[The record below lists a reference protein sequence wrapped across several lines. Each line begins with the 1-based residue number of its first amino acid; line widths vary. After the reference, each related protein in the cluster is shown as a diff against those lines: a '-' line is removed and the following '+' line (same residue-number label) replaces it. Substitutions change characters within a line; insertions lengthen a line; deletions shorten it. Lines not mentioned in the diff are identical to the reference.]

1 MVFKIMVMI
10 VLAAGLLCACGTGN
24 NANGNGE
31 GVKNENLTE
40 NPKQNEIAAQF
51 HPSIEIKEE
60 NNSVIINYKVKNSS
74 GEPQKLSFP
83 NGLQADF
90 IVYDE
95 KGLKVKQYSDE
106 VMSTQAITEVTL
118 ENHQEIQ
125 NSFTISDLY
134 NGSYRIEVFLTA
146 REEDA
151 KVVTDLLVE
160 NSLYTKASGILVG
173 QMDPHTIEV
182 DVEGEKVAFQLTEKA
197 MGQFSSLKD
206 GSEISFVY
214 TENDIQKTIEKFL
227 LDTK

>member
-1 MVFKIMVMI
+1 MRFKKIVMI
-10 VLAAGLLCACGTGN
+10 VLAAGLLNSCGTESN
-24 NANGNGE
+24 TNGNGE
-31 GVKNENLTE
+31 GVKKEKPTE
-40 NPKQNEIAAQF
+40 HPKQNEIVAQF

-60 NNSVIINYKVKNSS
+60 NNSVIINYKVKNLS

-95 KGLKVKQYSDE
+95 KGLKVKQFSEE

-118 ENHQEIQ
+118 ENNQEIQ

-134 NGSYRIEVFLTA
+134 NGSYRIEVFLKA
-146 REEDA
+146 KEEDA
-151 KVVTDLLVE
+151 KVVTDLIVE
-160 NSLYTKASGILVG
+160 NSSYKKASGILVG

-182 DVEGEKVAFQLTEKA
+182 DVKGEKEAFQLTEEAK
-197 MGQFSSLKD
+197 GQLSSLKD

-214 TENDIQKTIEKFL
+214 TENEIQRTIEKFL

>member
-1 MVFKIMVMI
+1 MLFKKMVML
-10 VLAAGLLCACGTGN
+10 VLAAGLLSACGTGN

-31 GVKNENLTE
+31 GVKKENLTE
-40 NPKQNEIAAQF
+40 NPKQNEIAAPF
-51 HPSIEIKEE
+51 HSSIEIKAE
-60 NNSVIINYKVKNSS
+60 NNSVIINYKVKNLS

-95 KGLKVKQYSDE
+95 KGLKVKQYSDD
-106 VMSTQAITEVTL
+106 VMSTQAITELNL
-118 ENHQEIQ
+118 ENNQEIQ

-146 REEDA
+146 EEEEA

-173 QMDPHTIEV
+173 QMDPHTVEV
-182 DVEGEKVAFQLTEKA
+182 DVKGEKVAFQLTEEA
-197 MGQFSSLKD
+197 IGQLPSLRE
-206 GSEISFVY
+206 GNEISFVY

-227 LDTK
+227 LETE

>member
-1 MVFKIMVMI
+1 MVFKKVLMVVL
-10 VLAAGLLCACGTGN
+10 VLAAGLLSACGTGN
-24 NANGNGE
+24 NTKGNGD
-31 GVKNENLTE
+31 GVKKE
-40 NPKQNEIAAQF
+40 NPAENPRQNEIVAQF

-60 NNSVIINYKVKNSS
+60 NNSVIINYKVKNLS
-74 GEPQKLSFP
+74 GEPQILTFP

-95 KGLKVKQYSDE
+95 KGIKVKHYSDE

-118 ENHQEIQ
+118 ENNQEIQ

-134 NGSYRIEVFLTA
+134 NGRYRIGVFLTA
-146 REEDA
+146 KEEEA

-182 DVEGEKVAFQLTEKA
+182 DVKGEKVAFQLTEEA
-197 MGQFSSLKD
+197 MGQLPSLRD
-206 GSEISFVY
+206 GNEITFVY

-227 LDTK
+227 L

>member
-1 MVFKIMVMI
+1 MLFKKMAML
-10 VLAAGLLCACGTGN
+10 VLAAGWLCACGTGN

-31 GVKNENLTE
+31 GVKKENLTE
-40 NPKQNEIAAQF
+40 NPNQNGIAVQF

-60 NNSVIINYKVKNSS
+60 NNSVIINYKVKNLS

-95 KGLKVKQYSDE
+95 KGLKVKQYSEE
-106 VMSTQAITEVTL
+106 VMSSQAITEVTL
-118 ENHQEIQ
+118 ENNQEIQ

-146 REEDA
+146 AEEEA

-160 NSLYTKASGILVG
+160 NSVYTKASGILVG

-182 DVEGEKVAFQLTEKA
+182 DVKGEKVAFQLTEEA
-197 MGQFSSLKD
+197 MRQLSSLKD

-214 TENDIQKTIEKFL
+214 TENEIQKTIEKFL
-227 LDTK
+227 VETK